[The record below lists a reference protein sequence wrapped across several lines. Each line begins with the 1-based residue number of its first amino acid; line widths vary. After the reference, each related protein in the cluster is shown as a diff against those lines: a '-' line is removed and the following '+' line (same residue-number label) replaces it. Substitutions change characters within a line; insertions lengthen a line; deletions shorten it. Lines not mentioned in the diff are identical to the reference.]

1 MPVSVNLSRVG
12 FYNPKLCEH
21 LYKTAQKYRL
31 PLDLLELEVTE
42 TAYASDS
49 RTIHSHIRQLRRM
62 GFKILMD
69 DFGSGYSSL
78 NMLKEAPVD
87 QIQLDMRFLSEP
99 DPYGR
104 AETILQMVIAMGKAL
119 SIPVLAEGVE
129 TKGQVEMLKSYS
141 CCLAQ
146 GYYYA
151 RPLTVEKFEEMM
163 DKQTGLSGS

>member
-1 MPVSVNLSRVG
+1 
-12 FYNPKLCEH
+12 
-21 LYKTAQKYRL
+21 
-31 PLDLLELEVTE
+31 
-42 TAYASDS
+42 
-49 RTIHSHIRQLRRM
+49 M

-87 QIQLDMRFLSEP
+87 QIKLDMRFLSEP

-119 SIPVLAEGVE
+119 SIPVLA
-129 TKGQVEMLKSYS
+129 
-141 CCLAQ
+141 Q

-163 DKQTGLSGS
+163 DKQTGRSGS